1 MASTEKVRIDF
12 VVSLRKGSALG
23 LGLFLFIVIIDVLT
37 EEIVE

>member
-1 MASTEKVRIDF
+1 MGSTEKVRIDF
-12 VVSLRKGSALG
+12 VVSLHKGSA